1 MMRHLVLA
9 LALLAPLAVTTSARA
24 DVPPP
29 DTEGCTMKSA
39 GDPCKADDGS
49 DHTCLQQ
56 KCSKTLPDGDGG
68 TTTTEYDCLLCNG
81 PAGGSGSSG
90 SSGSSGAGA
99 GDSNS
104 SGGSNEDDGGCAF
117 SNHPATGVAGAWAL
131 GAAVLLLG
139 RRFKGASRRS
149 RRS

>member
-1 MMRHLVLA
+1 MMRHVVLA
-9 LALLAPLAVTTSARA
+9 LALLAPLAVITPARA

-39 GDPCKADDGS
+39 GDPCEADDGS

-56 KCSKTLPDGDGG
+56 KCSKTLPDGNGG

-81 PAGGSGSSG
+81 PAGGSGSA
-90 SSGSSGAGA
+90 GAGA
-99 GDSNS
+99 GDSTS
-104 SGGSNEDDGGCAF
+104 SGGSAADDSGCAF
-117 SNHPATGVAGAWAL
+117 SDHPATGVAGAWAL

-139 RRFKGASRRS
+139 RRFKGASRRR